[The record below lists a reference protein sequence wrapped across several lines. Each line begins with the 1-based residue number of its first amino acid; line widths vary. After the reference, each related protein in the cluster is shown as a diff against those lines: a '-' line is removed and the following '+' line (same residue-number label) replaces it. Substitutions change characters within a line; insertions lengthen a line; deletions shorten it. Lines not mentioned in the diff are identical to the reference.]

1 MDLSQLL
8 ESGCGVHV
16 QGMMQKRVCMVLVR
30 THRFVMLRVVDGG
43 WKWTA
48 FYCSTHY
55 IWIYHGLQQQHAG
68 SKQHI
73 IPVSWK

>member
-30 THRFVMLRVVDGG
+30 THRFFMLRVVDGG
-43 WKWTA
+43 WKRTA

-55 IWIYHGLQQQHAG
+55 I
-68 SKQHI
+68 
-73 IPVSWK
+73 